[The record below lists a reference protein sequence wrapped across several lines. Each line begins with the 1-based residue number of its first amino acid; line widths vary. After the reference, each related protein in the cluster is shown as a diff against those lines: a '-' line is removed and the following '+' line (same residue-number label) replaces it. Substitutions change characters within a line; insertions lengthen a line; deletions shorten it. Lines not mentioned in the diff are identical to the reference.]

1 MMDNEELTKVIDN
14 MQKIN
19 EKLLEQ
25 NDKLLEQNDKLHQE
39 LEHSNR
45 DFFVLAGV
53 ITITLLLV
61 LYAMW

>member
-19 EKLLEQ
+19 EKLL
-25 NDKLLEQNDKLHQE
+25 KQNDKLHEE

-45 DFFVLAGV
+45 DFFVLAGL

>member
-1 MMDNEELTKVIDN
+1 MNNEELTKMIDN

-19 EKLLEQ
+19 GKLLEQ
-25 NDKLLEQNDKLHQE
+25 NDKLQEE
-39 LEHSNR
+39 LERLNR
-45 DFFVLAGV
+45 DYFLLAGV

>member
-14 MQKIN
+14 MQKTN
-19 EKLLEQ
+19 EKLL
-25 NDKLLEQNDKLHQE
+25 KQNDKLHEE
-39 LEHSNR
+39 LKHSNR
-45 DFFVLAGV
+45 DFFVLAGL

>member
-19 EKLLEQ
+19 EKLL
-25 NDKLLEQNDKLHQE
+25 KQNDKLHEE

>member
-1 MMDNEELTKVIDN
+1 MMDNEELIKVIDN

-19 EKLLEQ
+19 EKLL
-25 NDKLLEQNDKLHQE
+25 KQNDKLHEE

-45 DFFVLAGV
+45 DFFVLAGL

>member
-1 MMDNEELTKVIDN
+1 MMDNEELAKVIDN

-19 EKLLEQ
+19 EKLLKQ
-25 NDKLLEQNDKLHQE
+25 NEKLHEE

-45 DFFVLAGV
+45 DFFVLAGL
-53 ITITLLLV
+53 ITIMLLLV

>member
-19 EKLLEQ
+19 EKLLKQ
-25 NDKLLEQNDKLHQE
+25 NDKLYQE

-45 DFFVLAGV
+45 DFFVLAGL

>member
-1 MMDNEELTKVIDN
+1 MMNNEELMKVIDT
-14 MQKIN
+14 MQKIIDG
-19 EKLLEQ
+19 LLTQ
-25 NDKLLEQNDKLHQE
+25 NAKQHEE

-45 DFFVLAGV
+45 DFFVLAGL

>member
-1 MMDNEELTKVIDN
+1 MDNEELTKVIDN

-19 EKLLEQ
+19 GKLLEQ
-25 NDKLLEQNDKLHQE
+25 NEKLHEE
-39 LEHSNR
+39 LERLNR
-45 DFFVLAGV
+45 DYFLLAGV